1 MASLSEDQYKATFA
15 PPMRRLPS
23 EAEPPFDFG
32 SYFDAIPAGDFAG
45 YECQG
50 DVTYVWEDASAR
62 FQHVLFN
69 SQDKNVFM
77 TVILDLHAQAV
88 VGHRLLDLNRLY
100 GLNEA

>member
-1 MASLSEDQYKATFA
+1 MASLSEDQYKAVFC
-15 PPMRRLPS
+15 PPMRQLPP
-23 EAEPPFDFG
+23 ETEPPFDFG
-32 SYFDAIPAGDFAG
+32 PYFDAIPAVDFAD

-77 TVILDLHAQAV
+77 AVILDLHDQAV

>member
-1 MASLSEDQYKATFA
+1 MANLSEDQYQATFCA
-15 PPMRRLPS
+15 PMRRLPP

-32 SYFDAIPAGDFAG
+32 SYFDAIPADDFAD

-50 DVTYVWEDASAR
+50 DVIHVWEDASAR

-77 TVILDLHAQAV
+77 AVVLDLHNQAV
-88 VGHRLLDLNRLY
+88 VGHRPLDLNQIY
-100 GLNEA
+100 GFCEA